1 VWFTK
6 PYIFL
11 ILQVDYR
18 KIMVKMLEMLG
29 LVLVA
34 IMTLGFV
41 GVFEPN
47 IRSGTSYLFWGCA
60 GAALMIIIYRKMKR
74 KKEEKES

>member
-1 VWFTK
+1 
-6 PYIFL
+6 
-11 ILQVDYR
+11 
-18 KIMVKMLEMLG
+18 MLG

-74 KKEEKES
+74 KKEEKESQRYFRICDEMDNHGSIDRSIKDNST

>member
-1 VWFTK
+1 
-6 PYIFL
+6 L
-11 ILQVDYR
+11 ILQGDNR

-41 GVFEPN
+41 GAFESYGIN
-47 IRSGTSYLFWGCA
+47 KGTSTLFWGCA
-60 GAALMIIIYRKMKR
+60 GGALMIIIYRKMKR
-74 KKEEKES
+74 KQEEKKS